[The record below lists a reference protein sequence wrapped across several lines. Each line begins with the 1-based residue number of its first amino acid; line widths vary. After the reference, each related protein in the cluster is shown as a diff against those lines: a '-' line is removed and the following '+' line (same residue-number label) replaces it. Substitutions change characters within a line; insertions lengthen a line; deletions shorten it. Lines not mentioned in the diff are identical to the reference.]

1 MPDTSAVTLPQWDK
15 TLLGKGNLKAGME
28 SLGSVIKKA
37 SAVKNRL
44 NAIKVLILKAGEKQ
58 LQWRVHTTTSGY
70 DTYSSYLESEITPSG
85 LDIVIV
91 NDDVPRAVLSDPA
104 VQAEAQ
110 QVELLLHRMI
120 VRFAAMEKSGKVV
133 PEKAYDQLA
142 ALLNKYQL
150 WALLINEYELRGVSA
165 PTYAALMD
173 RFRSDQFEQNY
184 LRELFESGHASDK
197 KHRFQPDIIKR
208 YQKRIEL
215 LMAALSPDILF
226 KFNSL
231 NFEALT
237 GDKAGRYSIRVN
249 DKYRIEFTLNAD
261 HEKPLLTICNI
272 VELSNHYD

>member
-173 RFRSDQFEQNY
+173 RFRSD
-184 LRELFESGHASDK
+184 
-197 KHRFQPDIIKR
+197 P
-208 YQKRIEL
+208 EL
-215 LMAALSPDILF
+215 LESLTRLPDATLS
-226 KFNSL
+226 
-231 NFEALT
+231 
-237 GDKAGRYSIRVN
+237 YSIAKEIGKGKADSVIVSRCQDRRHANCSEHPQRHPEDGTCTLARENTGRVGRLGAG
-249 DKYRIEFTLNAD
+249 YSER
-261 HEKPLLTICNI
+261 
-272 VELSNHYD
+272 